1 MNRRS
6 FFKFLGIGA
15 ATAAVA
21 PKVLA
26 DIKPSKVWYTADEW
40 KWEPLVTWEEPR
52 SKADYSIGVCV
63 GDGLRDSTPTCI
75 GAHQEK
81 VKRND

>member
-21 PKVLA
+21 PTVVAKVARKENSWTIFGYNPFKWTLRS
-26 DIKPSKVWYTADEW
+26 IHIPGVKVSARR
-40 KWEPLVTWEEPR
+40 L
-52 SKADYSIGVCV
+52 KAHEQMRKAMDVQLDAGE
-63 GDGLRDSTPTCI
+63 L
-75 GAHQEK
+75 
-81 VKRND
+81 KRNA

>member
-15 ATAAVA
+15 ATAAIAPKIA

-26 DIKPSKVWYTADEW
+26 KENSWTFFGYNPFKWTLKTIHIPGVKVSATR
-40 KWEPLVTWEEPR
+40 L
-52 SKADYSIGVCV
+52 KAHEKM
-63 GDGLRDSTPTCI
+63 RKAMDSQL
-75 GAHQEK
+75 GSGEL
-81 VKRND
+81 KRNA